1 MKKISA
7 VLLIAV
13 LASGLVFA
21 GFSGSAAMGFG
32 YNLDSKAYGFMDDAQ
47 KVNIDVALFEA
58 LGEAKGEGDI
68 YAEIKGSLSITFNTN
83 GDEKTSITNPDP
95 AVTGGSDKL
104 KDGFASQVIV
114 KAKIDS
120 AKIIGKDWY
129 VGILSAPDAANF
141 AKSAIDSKDVAQDP
155 NALGYE
161 SDDET
166 KYADFKVI
174 EMIKASGSKPMGIE
188 AGYAGYVVG
197 AGLVGDAGAKT
208 YNVYGTITTPDYEVA
223 DGVVV
228 ATGLTGS
235 FANTGKVFGGSV
247 KVAYTADAF
256 KASVASDLG
265 YDGEFGADVAL
276 NIAYAPVT
284 LDAYYATKSNKDV
297 FLTVDNLLS
306 AKVVTDLN
314 EFDVPVKLTVTG
326 KDLINAQDLSAE
338 VAISVA
344 DGLTI
349 TPAGGYKI
357 STETWN
363 AGASVEYKADA
374 FTAKVGGK
382 YYSTE
387 QLKLNASVEST
398 ALVPGAT
405 LKLAYAGDDVL
416 NKLAPADQTDLDNG
430 VLGKVVASCKIA
442 F

>member
-47 KVNIDVALFEA
+47 KVNVDVTLLEA

-68 YAEIKGSLSITFNTN
+68 YAEIKGTLKFYFNT
-83 GDEKTSITNPDP
+83 EKAVGEFDDTATSLLVDAT
-95 AVTGGSDKL
+95 
-104 KDGFASQVIV
+104 
-114 KAKIDS
+114 IDS

-155 NALGYE
+155 NALGYK

-174 EMIKASGSKPMGIE
+174 EMVKASSSKPMGIE

-197 AGLVGDAGAKT
+197 AGLVGDVDAET
-208 YNVYGTITTPDYEVA
+208 YNVYGTVTTPDYEVA

-228 ATGLTGS
+228 AAGLTGS

-247 KVAYTADAF
+247 KVAYTADTF

-276 NIAYAPVT
+276 NVAYAPVT
-284 LDAYYATKSNKDV
+284 LDAYYTTMSNKDV
-297 FLTVDNLLS
+297 FLAVGNLLS

-326 KDLINAQDLSAE
+326 KDLINKQNLSAE
-338 VAISVA
+338 VAVTVA
-344 DGLTI
+344 EGLTV
-349 TPAGGYKI
+349 TPSGGYVI
-357 STETWN
+357 ADETWN

>member
-13 LASGLVFA
+13 LASGFVFA
-21 GFSGSAAMGFG
+21 GFSGSATVGFG
-32 YNLDSKAYGFMDDAQ
+32 YNLDEKTYGFMDDAQ
-47 KVNIDVALFEA
+47 KINIDMALLEA
-58 LGEAKGEGDI
+58 IGEKKGEGDI
-68 YAEIKGSLSITFNTN
+68 YAEIKGSMSITFNTN
-83 GDEKTSITNPDP
+83 GDEKTSSKNPQ
-95 AVTGGSDKL
+95 GGSDEL

-155 NALGYE
+155 NALGYK

-174 EMIKASGSKPMGIE
+174 EMVKASSSKPMGIE

-197 AGLVGDAGAKT
+197 AGLVGDVDAET
-208 YNVYGTITTPDYEVA
+208 YNVYGTVTTPDYEVA

-228 ATGLTGS
+228 AAGLTGS

-247 KVAYTADAF
+247 KVAYTADTF

-276 NIAYAPVT
+276 NVAYAPVT
-284 LDAYYATKSNKDV
+284 LDAYYTTMSNKDV
-297 FLTVDNLLS
+297 FLAVGNLLS

-326 KDLINAQDLSAE
+326 KDLINKQNLSAE
-338 VAISVA
+338 VAVTVA
-344 DGLTI
+344 EGLTV
-349 TPAGGYKI
+349 TPSGGYSI
-357 STETWN
+357 QDETWN

-374 FTAKVGGK
+374 FTAKAGGK

-416 NKLAPADQTDLDNG
+416 NKLADQSDLDNG